1 MNKLFASSLRSRRNV
16 QSFVVYI
23 TVPGGIL
30 RCEKCNFGHD
40 HGAREEKKLQLCR
53 PTRLERWRTQDL
65 SLCQINNTNEV
76 RITLR
81 PSLPSFLPSYL
92 PHLVFLLPR
101 SSHSIHFPGFLLDA
115 SHELWLIKT
124 RLPTHPLAHSL
135 ALSLAQLSIGKRR
148 CFSPF

>member
-30 RCEKCNFGHD
+30 RFEKWNL
-40 HGAREEKKLQLCR
+40 REEGQKLQLCR

-148 CFSPF
+148 CFRPY